1 MTTLFDPLDR
11 AGFIS
16 LRNRTVMSAMSR
28 GFAGDGHHATEAM
41 RNYYARRAA
50 AGAGLIL
57 TEGTVIHQ
65 SGDGWNDAPYIA
77 SDAHAES
84 WRPVTDAVHAEG
96 GAIACQL
103 WHTGRIS
110 HSDYTVEQ
118 PVSSTNIAAAG
129 INRQNGKPYG
139 EPRALT
145 PDEMPTIYGYYADA
159 ARRSL
164 DIAGFDAVELHT
176 GHGYLADQFLDARV
190 NDRTDQYGGSV
201 ENRCRFMLEL
211 VAAVLK
217 AVPAERVIA
226 RISPSRFMG
235 GLYDWPDLDAMI
247 AYLIPALRDL
257 GLNALD
263 ISCANAVYADTAG
276 RIVRM
281 VRPLWDGVLIG
292 GASLTVEQAEAE
304 LDAGLLD
311 AVTWG
316 RAFIANPDLVE
327 KMKHGTPWVP
337 FDDKMR
343 DTLV

>member
-11 AGFIS
+11 PDFIR

-28 GFAGDGHHATEAM
+28 GFAAEGHHATPEM
-41 RNYYARRAA
+41 RDYYQRRAA
-50 AGAGLIL
+50 GGAGLIL
-57 TEGTVIHQ
+57 TEGTLVHQ
-65 SGDGWNDAPYIA
+65 SGDGWNNAPYIA
-77 SDAHAES
+77 TDAHAES
-84 WRPVTDAVHAEG
+84 WRPVVDAVHAAG

-110 HSDYTVEQ
+110 HEDYTVVQ
-118 PVSSTNIAAAG
+118 PVSSTNVAATG

-145 PDEMPTIYGYYADA
+145 PEEMPTIYGYFADA
-159 ARRSL
+159 ARRAI
-164 DIAGFDAVELHT
+164 DVGFDAVELHT

-190 NDRTDQYGGSV
+190 NDRTDNYGGSV
-201 ENRCRFMLEL
+201 ENRCRFTLEL
-211 VAAVLK
+211 IEAVLK

-235 GLYDWPDLDAMI
+235 GIYDWPDLDAMI
-247 AYLIPALRDL
+247 AYFIPAVQDL
-257 GLNALD
+257 GLKALD
-263 ISCANAVYADTAG
+263 ISCANSVYADTAG

-281 VRPLWDGVLIG
+281 VRPLWNGVLIG
-292 GASLTVEQAEAE
+292 GASLSIADANAE

-316 RAFIANPDLVE
+316 RAFIANPNLVE
-327 KMKHGTPWVP
+327 KMKSGATWTP
-337 FDDKMR
+337 FEDAMR

>member
-11 AGFIS
+11 AGFIP

-28 GFAGDGHHATEAM
+28 GFAGEGHHATAAM
-41 RNYYARRAA
+41 RDYYARRAA

-84 WRPVTDAVHAEG
+84 WRPVTEAVHAEG

-110 HSDYTVEQ
+110 HSDYTVVQ
-118 PVSSTNIAAAG
+118 PVSSTNVAAAG

-139 EPRALT
+139 EPHALT

-159 ARRSL
+159 ARRAL
-164 DIAGFDAVELHT
+164 GIAGFDAVELHT

-211 VAAVLK
+211 VEAVLA

-247 AYLIPALRDL
+247 AYLVPALRER
-257 GLNALD
+257 GLVA
-263 ISCANAVYADTAG
+263 
-276 RIVRM
+276 RM
-281 VRPLWDGVLIG
+281 VRPLWDGVIIG
-292 GASLTVEQAEAE
+292 GASLTMEQAEAE

-316 RAFIANPDLVE
+316 RAFIANPDLVA
-327 KMKHGTPWVP
+327 KMRNGAEWVP
-337 FDDKMR
+337 FEDKMR
-343 DTLV
+343 ETLV

>member
-11 AGFIS
+11 PDFIR

-28 GFAGDGHHATEAM
+28 GFAAEGHHATPEM
-41 RNYYARRAA
+41 RDYYQRRAA
-50 AGAGLIL
+50 GGAGLIL
-57 TEGTVIHQ
+57 TEGTLVHQ
-65 SGDGWNDAPYIA
+65 SGDGWNNAPYIA
-77 SDAHAES
+77 TDAHAES
-84 WRPVTDAVHAEG
+84 WRPVVDAVHAEG

-110 HSDYTVEQ
+110 HEDYTVVQ
-118 PVSSTNIAAAG
+118 PVSSTNVAATG

-145 PDEMPTIYGYYADA
+145 PDEMPTIYGYFADA
-159 ARRSL
+159 ARRAI
-164 DIAGFDAVELHT
+164 DIGFDAVELHT

-190 NDRTDQYGGSV
+190 NDRTDNYGGSV
-201 ENRCRFMLEL
+201 ENRCRFTLEL
-211 VAAVLK
+211 IEQVLK
-217 AVPAERVIA
+217 VVPAERVIA

-235 GLYDWPDLDAMI
+235 GIYDWPDLDAMI
-247 AYLIPALRDL
+247 AYFIPAVQSL
-257 GLNALD
+257 GLKALD
-263 ISCANAVYADTAG
+263 ISCANSVYADTAG

-281 VRPLWDGVLIG
+281 VRPLWNGVLIG
-292 GASLTVEQAEAE
+292 GASLSIDDANAE

-316 RAFIANPDLVE
+316 RAFIANPNLVE
-327 KMKHGTPWVP
+327 KMKSGATWTP
-337 FDDKMR
+337 FEDAMR

>member
-1 MTTLFDPLDR
+1 MTTLFDPLEKP
-11 AGFIS
+11 GFVR
-16 LRNRTVMSAMSR
+16 LRNRIVMSAMSR
-28 GFAGDGHHATEAM
+28 GFAGEGHHPTEAM
-41 RNYYARRAA
+41 RDYYARRADN
-50 AGAGLIL
+50 GAGLIL
-57 TEGTVIHQ
+57 TEGTLVHQ

-84 WRPVTDAVHAEG
+84 WRPVVDAVHASG

-110 HSDYTVEQ
+110 HSDYTVVQ
-118 PVSSTNIAAAG
+118 PVSSTNVAAAG
-129 INRQNGKPYG
+129 VNRQNGKPYG

-145 PDEMPTIYGYYADA
+145 PEEMPTIYGYFADA
-159 ARRSL
+159 ARRAI

-190 NDRTDQYGGSV
+190 NDRTDRYGGSV

-211 VAAVLK
+211 VAEVLK
-217 AVPAERVIA
+217 AVPADRVIA

-257 GLNALD
+257 GLTTLD
-263 ISCANAVYADTAG
+263 ISCANANYFDTAG

-292 GASLTVEQAEAE
+292 GASLTVEQAEGE
-304 LDAGLLD
+304 LEAGLLD
-311 AVTWG
+311 LVTWG
-316 RAFIANPDLVE
+316 RAFIANPDLPE
-327 KMKHGTPWVP
+327 KMRTGAAWTP
-337 FDDKMR
+337 FEDAMR

>member
-11 AGFIS
+11 PDFIR

-28 GFAGDGHHATEAM
+28 GFAAEGHHATPEM
-41 RNYYARRAA
+41 RDYYQRRAA
-50 AGAGLIL
+50 GGAGLIL
-57 TEGTVIHQ
+57 TEGTLVHQ
-65 SGDGWNDAPYIA
+65 SGDGWNNAPYIA
-77 SDAHAES
+77 TDAHAES
-84 WRPVTDAVHAEG
+84 WRPVVDAVHAAG

-110 HSDYTVEQ
+110 HEDYTVVQ
-118 PVSSTNIAAAG
+118 PVSSTNVAATG

-145 PDEMPTIYGYYADA
+145 PEEMPTIYGYFADA
-159 ARRSL
+159 ARRAI
-164 DIAGFDAVELHT
+164 DVGFDAVELHT
-176 GHGYLADQFLDARV
+176 GHGYLADQFLDSRV
-190 NDRTDQYGGSV
+190 NDRTDNYGGSV
-201 ENRCRFMLEL
+201 ENRCRFTLEL
-211 VAAVLK
+211 IEAVLK

-235 GLYDWPDLDAMI
+235 GIYDWPDLDAMI
-247 AYLIPALRDL
+247 AYFIPAVQDR
-257 GLNALD
+257 GLKALD
-263 ISCANAVYADTAG
+263 ISCANSVYADTAG

-281 VRPLWDGVLIG
+281 VRPLWNGVLIG
-292 GASLTVEQAEAE
+292 GASLSIADANAE

-316 RAFIANPDLVE
+316 RAFIANPNLVE
-327 KMKHGTPWVP
+327 KMKSGATWTP
-337 FDDKMR
+337 FEDAMR

>member
-1 MTTLFDPLDR
+1 MTTLMHPLNRDD
-11 AGFIS
+11 FIAV
-16 LRNRTVMSAMSR
+16 RNRTVMSAMSR
-28 GFAGDGHHATEAM
+28 GFAADGHHATAAM
-41 RNYYARRAA
+41 ADYYGKRAA

-57 TEGTVIHQ
+57 TEGTLVHQ
-65 SGDGWNDAPYIA
+65 SGDGWNNAPYIA
-77 SDAHAES
+77 SDAHAQS
-84 WRPVTDAVHAEG
+84 WRQVVDRVHAAG

-129 INRQNGKPYG
+129 TNRQNGKPYG

-145 PDEMPTIYGYYADA
+145 PEEMPTIYGYFADA
-159 ARRSL
+159 ARRAI
-164 DIAGFDAVELHT
+164 DIAGFDAVELHV

-190 NDRTDQYGGSV
+190 NDRTDNYGGSV
-201 ENRCRFMLEL
+201 ENRCRFALEL
-211 VAAVLK
+211 IDAVLD
-217 AVPAERVIA
+217 AVPAKKVIA

-247 AYLIPALRDL
+247 AYFIPALRER
-257 GLNALD
+257 GLVALD
-263 ISCANAVYADTAG
+263 ISCANANYFDTAG

-281 VRPLWDGVLIG
+281 VRPIWDGVLIG
-292 GASLTVEQAEAE
+292 GASLTVDQAEEE

-311 AVTWG
+311 LVTWG
-316 RAFIANPDLVE
+316 RAFIANPDLVAKIE
-327 KMKHGTPWVP
+327 SGAAWTA
-337 FDDKMR
+337 FEDSMR

>member
-11 AGFIS
+11 PDFIR

-28 GFAGDGHHATEAM
+28 GFAAEGHHATPEM
-41 RNYYARRAA
+41 RDYYQRRAA
-50 AGAGLIL
+50 GGAGLIL
-57 TEGTVIHQ
+57 TEGTLVHQ
-65 SGDGWNDAPYIA
+65 SGDGWNNAPYIA
-77 SDAHAES
+77 TDAHAES
-84 WRPVTDAVHAEG
+84 WRPVVDAVHAAG

-110 HSDYTVEQ
+110 HEDYTVVQ
-118 PVSSTNIAAAG
+118 PVSSTNVAATG

-145 PDEMPTIYGYYADA
+145 PEEMPTIYGYFADA
-159 ARRSL
+159 ARRAI
-164 DIAGFDAVELHT
+164 DVGFDAVELHT

-190 NDRTDQYGGSV
+190 NDRTDDYGGSI
-201 ENRCRFMLEL
+201 ENRCRFTLEL
-211 VAAVLK
+211 IEAVLK

-235 GLYDWPDLDAMI
+235 GIYDWPDLDAMI
-247 AYLIPALRDL
+247 AYFIPAVQDL
-257 GLNALD
+257 GLKALD
-263 ISCANAVYADTAG
+263 ISCANSVYADTAG

-281 VRPLWDGVLIG
+281 VRPLWNGVLIG
-292 GASLTVEQAEAE
+292 GASLSINDANAE

-316 RAFIANPDLVE
+316 RAFIANPNLVD
-327 KMKHGTPWVP
+327 KMKSGATWTP
-337 FDDKMR
+337 FEDAMR

>member
-11 AGFIS
+11 AGFIP

-28 GFAGDGHHATEAM
+28 GFAGEGHHPTEAM
-41 RNYYARRAA
+41 RDYYARRATG
-50 AGAGLIL
+50 GAGLIL
-57 TEGTVIHQ
+57 TEGTLVHQ

-77 SDAHAES
+77 SDAHAQS
-84 WRPVTDAVHAEG
+84 WRPVVEAVHDAG

-110 HSDYTVEQ
+110 HSDYTVVQ
-118 PVSSTNIAAAG
+118 PVSSTNVAAAG

-145 PDEMPTIYGYYADA
+145 PDEMPTIYGYFADA
-159 ARRSL
+159 ARRAI
-164 DIAGFDAVELHT
+164 DIAGFDAVELHV

-190 NDRTDQYGGSV
+190 NDRTDGYGGSV
-201 ENRCRFMLEL
+201 ENRCRFALEL
-211 VAAVLK
+211 VEVVLK
-217 AVPAERVIA
+217 AVPAERVVA

-247 AYLIPALRDL
+247 AYFIPALKER
-257 GLNALD
+257 GLTALD
-263 ISCANAVYADTAG
+263 ISCANANYFDTAG

-292 GASLTVEQAEAE
+292 GASLSVEQAEGE

-311 AVTWG
+311 LVTWG
-316 RAFIANPDLVE
+316 RAFIANPDLV
-327 KMKHGTPWVP
+327 
-337 FDDKMR
+337 DKMR
-343 DTLV
+343 DGTAWAPFEDAMRDTLK